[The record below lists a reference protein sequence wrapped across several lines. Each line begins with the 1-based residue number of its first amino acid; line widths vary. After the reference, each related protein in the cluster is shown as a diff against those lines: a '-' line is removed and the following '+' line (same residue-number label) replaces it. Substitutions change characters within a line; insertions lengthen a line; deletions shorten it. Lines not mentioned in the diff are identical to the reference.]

1 LALESASYI
10 SQLTPSNPPE
20 GDPAVQAADH
30 LRLIKSVLQAT
41 FPNLNGPVT
50 STPLQL
56 SSNVVPV
63 GGVIAWYGSLATI
76 PAGWGLC
83 NGSTYSKLDGSGNI
97 TSPNLENAFL
107 LGAGGLF
114 TPGATGGATS
124 ATVTGSDAG
133 TVLTQANLPSYNL
146 PVTDSGH
153 SHGVTDPGHYHF
165 PYSGSSGS
173 GVTYSLT
180 GYHGTPLSTPQVESS
195 ATTGISINNGTTGLV
210 VSSGGSGT
218 AHTHTITSTVPT
230 VPPYVALA
238 YIIKL

>member
-1 LALESASYI
+1 MALESASYI

-30 LRLIKSVLQAT
+30 LRLIKSVLQST

-50 STPLQL
+50 ATPLQL
-56 SSNVVPV
+56 SSGGIPV

-76 PAGWGLC
+76 PSGWGLC
-83 NGSTYSKLDGSGNI
+83 NGSTYSKLDGSGTL

-133 TVLTQANLPSYNL
+133 TVLTQANLPVYDL
-146 PVTDSGH
+146 TVTDAGH
-153 SHGVTDPGHYHF
+153 YHTVYDPGHHHS
-165 PYSGSSGS
+165 PYSGGGGS
-173 GVTYSLT
+173 GVSFQYNSFA
-180 GYHGTPLSTPQVESS
+180 GSALSSPQLMSTT
-195 ATTGISINNGTTGLV
+195 TTGIGVDIGYTGIT

-218 AHTHTITSTVPT
+218 AHTHSVTSTVPT